1 MGEVIY
7 LGQEQAAVMTNCK
20 ELVKLYTRKN
30 SEKYAEAIEKK
41 SAMYQSLMDEVLGR
55 A

>member
-7 LGQEQAAVMTNCK
+7 IGQEQAAVMTNCR

-30 SEKYAEAIEKK
+30 PDKFRDAIEKK
-41 SAMYQSLMDEVLGR
+41 EAMYASLMDEVLGR